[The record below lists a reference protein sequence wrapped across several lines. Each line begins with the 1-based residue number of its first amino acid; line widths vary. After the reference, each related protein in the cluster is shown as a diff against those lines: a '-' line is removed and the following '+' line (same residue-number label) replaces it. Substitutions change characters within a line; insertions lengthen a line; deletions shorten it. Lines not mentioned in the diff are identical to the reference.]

1 VQRAQAVK
9 DYLVKKRSVD
19 AAAIDIE
26 GHGVEAR
33 VPNPPGK
40 EIGANRR
47 VDIRVDYG
55 MAAMPGSP
63 TPGSRAEQRLT
74 QGVDWRVTLDQFVD
88 NLDKMRDLPGKIP
101 WPTWASLEAKQRALN
116 LWRRRDP
123 TVPDVNE
130 LYKSQLSA
138 LKARAEPEPDPTKGK
153 VPRPQAA
160 DDPALKT
167 KPLEPPKS
175 FLDPE

>member
-1 VQRAQAVK
+1 VK

-19 AAAIDIE
+19 AAAIAIE

-40 EIGANRR
+40 QVGANRR

-55 MAAMPGSP
+55 QAALSGLP
-63 TPGSRAEQRLT
+63 TKGSRAEQRLT
-74 QGVDWRVTLDQFVD
+74 QGVDWRVTLDGLVD
-88 NLDKMRDLPGKIP
+88 DLKRLRDIPGKIP
-101 WPTWASLEAKQRALN
+101 WPDWASLEAKQRALN

-130 LYKSQLSA
+130 IYKSQLA
-138 LKARAEPEPDPTKGK
+138 ELKARAEPEPDPTKGK

-160 DDPALKT
+160 DDPALQV
-167 KPLEPPKS
+167 KPLVPPKS